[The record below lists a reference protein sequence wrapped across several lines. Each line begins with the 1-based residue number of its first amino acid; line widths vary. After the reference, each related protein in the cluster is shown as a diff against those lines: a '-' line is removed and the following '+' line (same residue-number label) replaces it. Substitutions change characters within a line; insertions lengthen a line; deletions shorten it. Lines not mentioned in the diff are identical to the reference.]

1 MSLAQQHWQ
10 QLYDGR
16 EPDQLGWYQQSADMS
31 LSLFAMIAATP
42 SQSVIDAGCGAS
54 VLVDSLIQQGY
65 RNITLLDLSVAAL
78 EKVKSRLGEAGGIPL
93 YLVQD
98 ITRISFDT
106 HFDIWHDRAVFHFLT
121 DAQDRKN
128 YMSTLSRSLAPQ
140 GHAIIGTF
148 SLTGPDSCSGLQV
161 VQYDET
167 RMKAEL
173 PDDLELLQS
182 HPSTHI
188 TPSGKPQ
195 DYLYFIIRHT
205 NQR

>member
-1 MSLAQQHWQ
+1 MSSTQQHWQ
-10 QLYDGR
+10 QLYDSR

-31 LSLFAMIAATP
+31 LSLLN
-42 SQSVIDAGCGAS
+42 SVGAEPCQALLDAGCGAS

-65 RNITLLDLSVAAL
+65 RNITLLDLSAAAL
-78 EKVKSRLGEAGGIPL
+78 EAVKKRLGKNANIPI
-93 YLVQD
+93 YLAQD
-98 ITRISFDT
+98 ITHASFPAR
-106 HFDIWHDRAVFHFLT
+106 FDIWHDRAVFHFLT
-121 DAQDRKN
+121 AQQDRKN
-128 YMSTLSRSLAPQ
+128 YMATLARSLAPQ